1 VLEISVCRR
10 NPVTIRAASWR
21 MVSDSP
27 KRHN

>member
-1 VLEISVCRR
+1 
-10 NPVTIRAASWR
+10 VTIRAASWR